1 MNQDFLNNARLAA
14 IVTSADDAILSK
26 TLNGVITSWNP
37 GAERMFGYSAEEM
50 IGQPILRLIPSERRA
65 EEGEIL
71 TRLRA
76 GKRIQHYETVRQKKD
91 GTLFDVSLTI
101 SPMRDQSGD
110 IIGASKIIRD
120 ITDRKRIDHVS
131 AHLAAIVT
139 AADDAILSKTLNG
152 VITSWNPGAE
162 RMFGYSAEEMIGQP
176 ILRLIPSER
185 RAEEGEILT
194 RLRAGKRIQH
204 YETVRQKKD
213 GTLFD
218 VSLTISPMRN
228 EAGQIIGASKI
239 VRDVSERKQTE
250 LSLKESQQRLREFA
264 QDLERLV
271 ESRTSELVQSQ
282 QQLRALA
289 AQLNLSEQKARQRL
303 AGELHDYL
311 GQMLALNRIKIGI
324 AKKHPM
330 EAALA
335 HLLEELQATTDK
347 ALAYTR
353 SLVAQLS
360 PPVLQEFGLAM
371 ALPWLAQQM
380 LERDLVVSL
389 QVKTPIP
396 PIPED
401 QALLLFQSIRE
412 LLLNC
417 IKHAQVPQA
426 VVVLECKEEALY
438 VTVADQGLGFE
449 PSVMLSA
456 KQTTQTVNKFGLF
469 SIRERML
476 SLGGRFELQSSPGN
490 GTVATLVFPITTT
503 LIEMPASAEALV
515 SKENGTRKV
524 NGAKTRSTPDGKIL
538 LLVVDDHAMVRQGL
552 CSVLDAYEDIH
563 VIGEASNGKEAIELA
578 SRLRP
583 DVILM
588 DVTMPDIDGIEVTKR
603 IKSDHPHVLIIG
615 MSVHSAQQVES
626 AMSNAGASAFIHKEA
641 AVDKLHQTILAVR
654 QSAAKAK

>member
-1 MNQDFLNNARLAA
+1 MKDMDQDFLNNARLAA

-50 IGQPILRLIPSERRA
+50 IGQPILRLIPPERQA

-71 TRLRA
+71 RRLRA
-76 GKRIQHYETVRQKKD
+76 GE
-91 GTLFDVSLTI
+91 
-101 SPMRDQSGD
+101 
-110 IIGASKIIRD
+110 
-120 ITDRKRIDHVS
+120 
-131 AHLAAIVT
+131 
-139 AADDAILSKTLNG
+139 
-152 VITSWNPGAE
+152 
-162 RMFGYSAEEMIGQP
+162 
-176 ILRLIPSER
+176 
-185 RAEEGEILT
+185 
-194 RLRAGKRIQH
+194 RIQH

-264 QDLERLV
+264 EDLERLV

-311 GQMLALNRIKIGI
+311 GQMLALNRIKIGV

-330 EAALA
+330 EASLA
-335 HLLEELQATTDK
+335 HLLEELQSTTDK

-396 PIPED
+396 LIPED

-426 VVVLECKEEALY
+426 VVVLESKEEALY
-438 VTVADQGLGFE
+438 VTVADQGLGFD
-449 PSVMLSA
+449 PTVMLSA

-503 LIEMPASAEALV
+503 LIEMPASAEAL
-515 SKENGTRKV
+515 STKDNGIKKA
-524 NGAKTRSTPDGKIL
+524 NGAKTPSTPDGKIL

-578 SRLRP
+578 SRLKP

-641 AVDKLHQTILAVR
+641 AVDKLHQTILGVR
-654 QSAAKAK
+654 QSVARTNDHLS

>member
-1 MNQDFLNNARLAA
+1 MKDMDQDFLNNARLAA

-50 IGQPILRLIPSERRA
+50 IGQPILRLIPPERQA

-71 TRLRA
+71 RRLRA
-76 GKRIQHYETVRQKKD
+76 GE
-91 GTLFDVSLTI
+91 
-101 SPMRDQSGD
+101 
-110 IIGASKIIRD
+110 
-120 ITDRKRIDHVS
+120 
-131 AHLAAIVT
+131 
-139 AADDAILSKTLNG
+139 
-152 VITSWNPGAE
+152 
-162 RMFGYSAEEMIGQP
+162 
-176 ILRLIPSER
+176 
-185 RAEEGEILT
+185 
-194 RLRAGKRIQH
+194 RIQH

-264 QDLERLV
+264 EDLERLV

-311 GQMLALNRIKIGI
+311 GQMLALNRIKIGV

-330 EAALA
+330 EASLA
-335 HLLEELQATTDK
+335 HLLEELQSTTDK

-396 PIPED
+396 LIPED

-426 VVVLECKEEALY
+426 VVVLERKEEALY
-438 VTVADQGLGFE
+438 VTVADQGLGFD
-449 PSVMLSA
+449 PTVMLSA

-503 LIEMPASAEALV
+503 LIEMPAPAETL
-515 SKENGTRKV
+515 STKDNGTKKA
-524 NGAKTRSTPDGKIL
+524 NGVKTPSTPDGKIL

-578 SRLRP
+578 SRLKP

-641 AVDKLHQTILAVR
+641 AVDKLHQTILGVR
-654 QSAAKAK
+654 QSVARTNDHLS